1 MMKVYP
7 TAVNPL
13 GRVKPA
19 PADPNAGLREPGTD
33 GRDRRNYACANCG
46 RTWRKFS
53 RKWRCPHCG
62 YARKA
67 RP

>member
-1 MMKVYP
+1 MKIFT
-7 TAVNPL
+7 TAVDPL
-13 GRVKPA
+13 KRARSK

-46 RTWRKFS
+46 RQWRKLS
-53 RKWRCPHCG
+53 KTYRCPYCG
-62 YARKA
+62 WAWEA